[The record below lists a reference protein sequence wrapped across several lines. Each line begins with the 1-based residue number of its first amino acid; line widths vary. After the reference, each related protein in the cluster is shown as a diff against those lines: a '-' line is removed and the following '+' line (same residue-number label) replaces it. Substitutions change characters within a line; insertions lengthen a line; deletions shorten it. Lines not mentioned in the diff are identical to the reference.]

1 MAVPASGNDN
11 RCALCELTSTPVVI
25 PTAPPADAGVARFT
39 PEDPVDV
46 VAVD

>member
-1 MAVPASGNDN
+1 MSVPAPGNDN
-11 RCALCELTSTPVVI
+11 RCALCELTSTPEQ
-25 PTAPPADAGVARFT
+25 PPPDAGVARFT